1 MHGAL
6 VFFEVTPTVS
16 WIPVRQHKMLVWKAK
31 KKKQNWLDTELLHGR
46 ALSLEICLWICQWG
60 MQEGM

>member
-31 KKKQNWLDTELLHGR
+31 KKNKID
-46 ALSLEICLWICQWG
+46 
-60 MQEGM
+60 